1 MVLKSESL
9 AVRTN
14 FLVLIVV
21 ALYLIIQLAVQFS
34 FGQGWL
40 MNNFYLF
47 LVGIQVLVIFLP
59 ALFFTCHH
67 RLEPTTFLRIRRL
80 TFPEALLIV
89 LMALAASL
97 VASALNTFVIYFLER
112 LGPVSM
118 EGIPAPKNLQELWVQ
133 VIVIAV
139 LPAICEEFFF
149 RGVIYRS
156 FESFG
161 TWPAIGASAF
171 YFALFHFDLRNL
183 LGPLFLGILI
193 SWYCYRTGSIL
204 AAVLAHFVNNL
215 LAVLVGWFSR
225 DVAEAPMLLTGD
237 ALRQML
243 LFACL
248 AGVVLAIL
256 IKAFEG
262 ITRKK
267 VQRKPITGRFS
278 VSILFHWPACLFYST
293 YLIVGLIFIAS
304 LQVQ

>member
-1 MVLKSESL
+1 MVLKSKSL

-21 ALYLIIQLAVQFS
+21 VLYLITQLAVQFS
-34 FGQGWL
+34 FGQEWL
-40 MNNFYLF
+40 INNFYLF
-47 LVGIQVLVIFLP
+47 LMGIQVLVIFLP
-59 ALFFTCHH
+59 ALFFTCRHH
-67 RLEPTTFLRIRRL
+67 LEPTAFLRIRRL
-80 TFPEALLIV
+80 TFPEALLII
-89 LMALAASL
+89 LMASAASFI
-97 VASALNTFVIYFLER
+97 ASTLNTFVVYLLEK
-112 LGPVSM
+112 LGSVSL
-118 EGIPAPKNLQELWVQ
+118 EGIPTPKSLQELWVQ
-133 VIVIAV
+133 IFVIAL

-149 RGVIYRS
+149 RGVIFRS

-183 LGPLFLGILI
+183 LGPLFLGVLI
-193 SWYCYRTGSIL
+193 TWYCYRTGSIL

-225 DVAEAPMLLTGD
+225 NTAEAPMLLTGD
-237 ALRQML
+237 SLRQL
-243 LFACL
+243 LFFACL
-248 AGVVLAIL
+248 AGTVLLIL
-256 IKAFEG
+256 MKAFEG

-267 VQRKPITGRFS
+267 VQKKPITGSFS

-293 YLIVGLIFIAS
+293 YLIIGFIFITS